1 MGQNRRMMLRA
12 AVAAGAALAAAGA
25 LTGAM
30 IASAA
35 SPPALPRRTPA
46 QLLAA
51 MARARPPAAMTA
63 VISQTASLG
72 LPALSGIPGAPA
84 GAASALSLLSGTRTV
99 QIWYGGP
106 RHLRIAVPVP
116 FGETDLRVN
125 GDQAWLWSSHGQ
137 QATRLILPA
146 PSALRRAVV
155 APRARLRL
163 RGHGLRLARL
173 LPAFRGPRRGAVRTP
188 PGALPLPPGAGM
200 VPLPLTPA
208 GAGRLLALAGPATRV
223 TVSGTTTVAGRAAYV
238 LQVTPRTAQSLVA
251 RIDVAVD
258 AARYWPLQVQVFAR
272 GMAGPAFQAGFTS
285 LALGRPDPAN
295 YTFTPPPG
303 AHVRTVRV
311 PAPAVPGLPGA
322 GQVPVPAPLPTGAP
336 GAVRAGARVLGSG
349 WLTVAEIPVAHAQW
363 GSGRLLHTAL
373 VNVLVT
379 SKGEILIG
387 AVTPRVLYADA
398 AASP

>member
-137 QATRLILPA
+137 QATRL
-146 PSALRRAVV
+146 
-155 APRARLRL
+155 
-163 RGHGLRLARL
+163 L

-349 WLTVAEIPVAHAQW
+349 WLTVAEIPVAHAQ
-363 GSGRLLHTAL
+363 
-373 VNVLVT
+373 
-379 SKGEILIG
+379 
-387 AVTPRVLYADA
+387 
-398 AASP
+398 